1 MTCQSLVFTLL
12 ALIGSNSFMCASHA
26 GMQAGND
33 GMEDALNV
41 VIFFTDDQ
49 GWGDLGCQGSVD
61 IPTPHID
68 ALASQGIRFTN
79 FYTAQ
84 PVCSASRASLMT
96 GCYANRLGISG
107 AFAPSSPI
115 GLNPDETTIAEVL
128 EPAGYVSGCFGKWH
142 LGHHP
147 EFLPTNQGFSIYSG
161 IPYSNDMWPGHPES
175 PKAWPPLPW
184 YTIRAGEDR
193 PAVEIIDDLDGQD
206 QITRKS
212 TREAVEFV
220 ETHADRPFFLYVPYS
235 MPHVPLG
242 VGPDFRQSTRYGP
255 YGDVIREIDWSVGEV
270 VDALDRTGV
279 LDRTLVIF
287 TSDNGPWLSYGDH
300 AGTTGGLREGKGT
313 TFEGGVRVPMVARLS
328 GVIPPGSVCEE
339 PCMTIDLLPT
349 IAALTRTTQ
358 HLGMHAIDGRDIGPL
373 LRADSGAV
381 SPHEALFFWYHKG
394 DLEAMRSGRW
404 KLHFP
409 HGYRTMK
416 GRIPGN
422 NGIPGKY
429 DYSARTQVE
438 LYDLA
443 SDPFESRNVAQDHP
457 DVVNRLSELADA
469 KREVLGDRLQGV
481 DGSEVRAPG
490 RIQVGSGT

>member
-1 MTCQSLVFTLL
+1 MTWQFILL
-12 ALIGSNSFMCASHA
+12 ALVAIIGTDRSVVLSKA
-26 GMQAGND
+26 GSPKVDVESGNPP
-33 GMEDALNV
+33 NV
-41 VIFFTDDQ
+41 VLFFTDDQ
-49 GWGDLGCQGSVD
+49 GGGDLGCQGSLD

-68 ALASQGIRFTN
+68 ALASEGIRFTN

-84 PVCSASRASLMT
+84 PVCSASRAALMT

-107 AFAPSSPI
+107 AFAPSSSI

-147 EFLPTNQGFSIYSG
+147 EFLPTNQGFSVYSG

-175 PKAWPPLPW
+175 PKAWPVLPW
-184 YTIRAGEDR
+184 YTIRKGDDR
-193 PAVEIIDDLDGQD
+193 PAVEIIEDLDAQD

-220 ETHADRPFFLYVPYS
+220 EQHADRPFFLYVPYS

-242 VGPDFRQSTRYGP
+242 VGPRFRQSTRYGP

-270 VDALDRTGV
+270 VAALKRTGV
-279 LDRTLVIF
+279 LQNTLVIF

-313 TFEGGVRVPMVARLS
+313 TFEGGIRVPMVARLP
-328 GVIPPGSVCEE
+328 GLIPAGSQCDE

-349 IAALTRTTQ
+349 IAGLTGTTR
-358 HLGMHAIDGRDIGPL
+358 HLGDLQIDGRDIGSLFRDEP
-373 LRADSGAV
+373 GAET
-381 SPHEALFFWYHKG
+381 PHEALFFWYHKG

-409 HGYRTMK
+409 HGYRTMN
-416 GRIPGN
+416 GRVPGN
-422 NGIPGKY
+422 NGIPGRY
-429 DYSARTQVE
+429 DYSARTALE

-443 SDPFESRNVAQDHP
+443 TDPFEARNVAGDHP
-457 DVVNRLSELADA
+457 EVITRLTGLADEQRR
-469 KREVLGDRLQGV
+469 KLGDRLQGI
-481 DGSEVRAPG
+481 DGSDVREPG
-490 RIQVGSGT
+490 RIDMRNGS